1 MDASTEKPDPAS
13 LRPRQVR
20 GESVHQQIA
29 RHIRNE
35 IAAGIRRDGDV
46 LPSSRE
52 LAAEW
57 NTSAFTV
64 TSAMK
69 LLEAEG
75 VIESKSR
82 SKRVVR
88 VPNQERRGP
97 VRLPKPRVVLIGGYA
112 GSGKTELGRMLAR
125 ATGWPMLD
133 KDTLTR
139 PIVEAALEILGQ
151 SPHDRESETYLK
163 LVRPREYEALSAA
176 AEENVQCGNSVIVT
190 APFIAEFQNPQWLDR
205 TRARFASMDAS
216 LSVVWVYCDED
227 TMNLYLRRR
236 GAARDAAKLAD
247 WAGYLSRIDTGF
259 RPPVDHTVVNNC
271 VSAKPLQEQAE
282 TLVKSLMGLE
292 LD

>member
-1 MDASTEKPDPAS
+1 MSSP
-13 LRPRQVR
+13 RPRLTR
-20 GESVHQQIA
+20 GESMHQQIA

-35 IAAGIRRDGDV
+35 IAAGVRRDGDV

-52 LAAEW
+52 MAAEW
-57 NTSAFTV
+57 ETSAFTI
-64 TSAMK
+64 TAAMK
-69 LLEAEG
+69 VLEAEG
-75 VIESKSR
+75 FIESKSR

-112 GSGKTELGRMLAR
+112 GSGKTELGRILAR

-151 SPHDRESETYLK
+151 SPNDRESETYLR
-163 LVRPREYEALSAA
+163 LVRPREYEALSGA

-190 APFIAEFQNPQWLDR
+190 APFIAEFQDAQWLER
-205 TRARFASMDAS
+205 ARARFTDLGAT
-216 LSVVWVYCDED
+216 LSVVWVYCDPD
-227 TMNLYLRRR
+227 TMNVYIRRR
-236 GAARDAAKLAD
+236 GAARDTAKLAD
-247 WAGYLSRIDTGF
+247 WSGYLSRIDTEA
-259 RPPVDHTVVNNC
+259 RPLTDHVVINNC
-271 VSAKPLQEQAE
+271 TSARPLQDQAE
-282 TLVKSLMGLE
+282 ALVKSLMGLE

>member
-1 MDASTEKPDPAS
+1 M
-13 LRPRQVR
+13 
-20 GESVHQQIA
+20 HQQIA

-52 LAAEW
+52 MAAEW
-57 NTSAFTV
+57 STSAFTI

-75 VIESKSR
+75 FIESRSR

-88 VPNQERRGP
+88 APNQARRGP
-97 VRLPKPRVVLIGGYA
+97 VRLPRPRVALIGGYA
-112 GSGKTELGRMLAR
+112 GSGKTELGRILAR

-139 PIVEAALEILGQ
+139 PVVEAALEILGQ
-151 SPHDRESETYLK
+151 SPHDRESDVYLRR
-163 LVRPREYEALSAA
+163 VRPREYEALSSA

-190 APFIAEFQNPQWLDR
+190 APFIAEFQDPQWLDR
-205 TRARFASMDAS
+205 TRARFASLGAT
-216 LSVVWVYCDED
+216 LSVVWVYCDPD

-236 GAARDAAKLAD
+236 GAARDAVKLTD
-247 WAGYLSRIDTGF
+247 WPGYLSRIDTNF
-259 RPPVDHTVVNNC
+259 RPAIEHTVIDNC
-271 VSAKPLQEQAE
+271 VSAKPLQDQAE
-282 TLVKSLMGLE
+282 ALAKSLMGLE
-292 LD
+292 LH

>member
-1 MDASTEKPDPAS
+1 MSSP
-13 LRPRQVR
+13 RPRLTR

-35 IAAGIRRDGDV
+35 IAAGVRRDGDV

-52 LAAEW
+52 MAAEW
-57 NTSAFTV
+57 DTSPFTI
-64 TSAMK
+64 TAAMK
-69 LLEAEG
+69 VLEAEG
-75 VIESKSR
+75 FIESKSR

-112 GSGKTELGRMLAR
+112 GSGKTELGRILAR

-151 SPHDRESETYLK
+151 SPNDRESETYLK
-163 LVRPREYEALSAA
+163 VVRPREYEALSSA
-176 AEENVQCGNSVIVT
+176 AEENVQCGNSAIVT
-190 APFIAEFQNPQWLDR
+190 APFIAEFQDAQWLNR
-205 TRARFASMDAS
+205 TKARFADMGAAV
-216 LSVVWVYCDED
+216 SVVWVYCDPD
-227 TMNLYLRRR
+227 TMNLYIRRR

-247 WAGYLSRIDTGF
+247 WSGYLSRIDPDF
-259 RPPVDHTVVNNC
+259 RPLVEHVVVNNC
-271 VSAKPLQEQAE
+271 TSARPLQDQAE
-282 TLVKSLMGLE
+282 ALVKSLMGLE
-292 LD
+292 FE